1 MCLHTKQLKP
11 SIATKDIECYKVL
24 DIDKTNSNNI
34 FYHSYIYNSFKWKL
48 NKIYETTMN
57 KETNFLT
64 LNSIVT
70 EGFHSY
76 KEYEIA
82 VGVAKYSLNTDV
94 IVAKFIIPKG
104 AEYYTGTEGFKTQIG
119 YTSNKI
125 KMVKVMDYKK
135 TFYDIPDDYPYKV
148 GQKIYASELNYVSEI
163 KNILSPVQ
171 GLYVLLT
178 NGPRI
183 ETDENGYS
191 KYYHLNVINS

>member
-1 MCLHTKQLKP
+1 MCLRTKQLKP

-24 DIDKTNSNNI
+24 YIEKTNSNYTS
-34 FYHSYIYNSFKWKL
+34 YHSYIYYSFEWKM
-48 NKIYETTMN
+48 NKIYETTMK

-82 VGVAKYSLNTDV
+82 VGVAKYSLDTDV

-104 AEYYTGTEGFKTQIG
+104 AEYYTDTEGFKTQIG

-148 GQKIYASELNYVSEI
+148 GQKIYVSELNYVSEI

-171 GLYVLLT
+171 GLCVVLT
-178 NGPRI
+178 NGTRFD
-183 ETDENGYS
+183 TDEKGYS
-191 KYYHLNVINS
+191 KYYHISIINS

>member
-1 MCLHTKQLKP
+1 MCLCTKQLKP

-24 DIDKTNSNNI
+24 DIDKTNSKYT
-34 FYHSYIYNSFKWKL
+34 FYHSYIYYSFVWKM
-48 NKIYETTMN
+48 NKTYETTMK
-57 KETNFLT
+57 KEISFFPMCA
-64 LNSIVT
+64 IVN

-76 KEYEIA
+76 KDYEIA
-82 VGVAKYSLNTDV
+82 LEVAKYSLNSDV

-104 AEYYTGTEGFKTQIG
+104 AEYYTGTEGSKTQIG

-148 GQKIYASELNYVSEI
+148 GQKIYVYEFHSVAKI

-178 NGPRI
+178 GGTRI
-183 ETDENGYS
+183 DTDEKGHS
-191 KYYHLNVINS
+191 KFHHISIINS

>member
-1 MCLHTKQLKP
+1 MCLRTKQLKP

-24 DIDKTNSNNI
+24 EVDKTSPNNTS
-34 FYHSYIYNSFKWKL
+34 YHSYIYYRFEWEMNEV
-48 NKIYETTMN
+48 YETTME
-57 KETNFLT
+57 KKIDFWTR
-64 LNSIVT
+64 SVIVN

-76 KEYEIA
+76 KDYAIA
-82 VGVAKYSLNTDV
+82 VGVAKYSLNNDV

-104 AEYYTGTEGFKTQIG
+104 AEYFTGTEGFKTQIG

-148 GQKIYASELNYVSEI
+148 GQKIYAPELNYVSKI

-171 GLYVLLT
+171 GLCVVLT
-178 NGPRI
+178 NGTRFD
-183 ETDENGYS
+183 TDEKGYS

>member
-1 MCLHTKQLKP
+1 MCLKLTNIEKK
-11 SIATKDIECYKVL
+11 IADKDIECYKVL
-24 DIDKTNSNNI
+24 DIEKTNSNYTS
-34 FYHSYIYNSFKWKL
+34 YHSYIYYSFEWKM
-48 NKIYETTMN
+48 NKIYETTMK

-82 VGVAKYSLNTDV
+82 VGVAKYSLDTDV

-148 GQKIYASELNYVSEI
+148 GQKIYVSELNYVSEI

-171 GLYVLLT
+171 GLCVVLT
-178 NGPRI
+178 NGTRFD
-183 ETDENGYS
+183 TDEKGYCKS
-191 KYYHLNVINS
+191 YHISIVNS